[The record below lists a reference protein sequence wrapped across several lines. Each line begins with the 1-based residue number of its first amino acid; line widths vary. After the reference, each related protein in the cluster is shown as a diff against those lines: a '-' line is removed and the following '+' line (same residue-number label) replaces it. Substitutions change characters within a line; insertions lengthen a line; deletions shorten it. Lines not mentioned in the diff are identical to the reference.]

1 MPQLLHKLEHAV
13 REQDGQ
19 LLAST
24 AHYLRSSI
32 DFVGANRMRVP
43 CTNLELLGKGQN
55 FEGSREQLEELA
67 LAYAEA
73 KEALLAL
80 G

>member
-1 MPQLLHKLEHAV
+1 V

-43 CTNLELLGKGQN
+43 CTNLELLGKGEN
-55 FEGSREQLEELA
+55 FEGAAEELA
-67 LAYAEA
+67 ALARAYDETRS
-73 KEALLAL
+73 ALLAL
-80 G
+80 RSV